1 MCYDIQV
8 IRSVCLHI
16 VCISLAVDTLKRWQ
30 FEAALTNETKML
42 EEDDDL
48 VEAVAASDDEVNIE
62 NYNLLSALYGINY
75 CLSIYTEHLEHRN

>member
-1 MCYDIQV
+1 
-8 IRSVCLHI
+8 
-16 VCISLAVDTLKRWQ
+16 
-30 FEAALTNETKML
+30 ML

-48 VEAVAASDDEVNIE
+48 MEAVAASDDEVNIE